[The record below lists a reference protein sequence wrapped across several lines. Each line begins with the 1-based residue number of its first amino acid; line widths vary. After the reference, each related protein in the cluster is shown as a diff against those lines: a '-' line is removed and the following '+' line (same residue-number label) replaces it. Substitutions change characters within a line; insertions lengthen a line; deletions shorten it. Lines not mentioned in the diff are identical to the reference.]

1 LVPGRAQPPQANI
14 QQQGTPRLN
23 VKPPQKLIEV
33 ALPLDDINAAAAR
46 ETSNRH
52 GHPSTPHLNIRAATL
67 LGLFLSAS
75 AHADGRCSKPSEP
88 SIPSGY
94 VADEAQMERAQ
105 EVVQAYLEEVKKYKQ
120 CLVENIEEV
129 EADAKDVVDAWN
141 DAVKDYSAR

>member
-1 LVPGRAQPPQANI
+1 MSIKAP
-14 QQQGTPRLN
+14 
-23 VKPPQKLIEV
+23 KKLIEL
-33 ALPLDDINAAAAR
+33 ALPLDDINASAAR
-46 ETSNRH
+46 EKFNRH
-52 GHPSTPHLNIRAATL
+52 GHPSTLHLNIRAATL

-94 VADEAQMERAQ
+94 VADDSQLERAQ
-105 EVVQAYLEEVKKYKQ
+105 EEVQAYLEEVKKYKQ